1 MGNSYTELKAPS
13 VLPKIG
19 NSATTLPFQ
28 LGQPKGGDE
37 GRERV
42 PFPSGGSGRIGMA
55 PRFQVDLDE
64 SVPPLAAIVE
74 EGVPGPFRDAALDLL
89 ARGLAVVPC
98 RSADGKVPLVEWG
111 KWTKRPGRAFIEKM
125 MRRHPSANVGIVV
138 GLSGFTVVD
147 CDDPAAVA
155 VMIAR
160 CGDTPLKVR
169 TPSGG
174 VHLYYRAAGERYAD
188 LRPEGLKVDVKGIG
202 GFVVAPPSVRP
213 DGTHAGRAYQFLEGS
228 WHDLPRLPA
237 ARPGS
242 LPTVE
247 DGARRP
253 ARLRA
258 VRQGWRN
265 NTLFR
270 LLLRQARYCDSLD
283 ALRDVA
289 EGLNQD
295 FDPPLPPAEVERV
308 ARSAWDYE
316 ERDENWAGR
325 EARVSL
331 TRSRHEALLG
341 REHGVDAWF

>member
-1 MGNSYTELKAPS
+1 MGNSYTELKALS

-28 LGQPKGGDE
+28 LGQPKGGNED
-37 GRERV
+37 RERV

-64 SVPPLAAIVE
+64 SIPPLAALVE
-74 EGVPGPFRDAALDLL
+74 EGVPGPFRDAAPDLL

-98 RSADGKVPLVEWG
+98 CSADGKVPLVEWG

-125 MRRHPSANVGIVV
+125 MRRYPSTNVGIIA
-138 GLSGFTVVD
+138 GLSGITVVD

-174 VHLYYRAAGERYAD
+174 VHLYYRAAGERCAD
-188 LRPEGLKVDVKGIG
+188 LRPEGLKVDVKSIG

-213 DGTHAGRAYQFLEGS
+213 DGPHAGRAYEFLEGS
-228 WHDLPRLPA
+228 WADLARLPV

-242 LPTVE
+242 LPMIG
-247 DGARRP
+247 DGTGQP
-253 ARLRA
+253 GRLRA
-258 VRQGWRN
+258 VKQGRRN

-270 LLLRQARYCDSLD
+270 LLLREARYCDNFG
-283 ALRDVA
+283 ALLDVA

-295 FDPPLPPAEVERV
+295 FD
-308 ARSAWDYE
+308 
-316 ERDENWAGR
+316 
-325 EARVSL
+325 
-331 TRSRHEALLG
+331 
-341 REHGVDAWF
+341 